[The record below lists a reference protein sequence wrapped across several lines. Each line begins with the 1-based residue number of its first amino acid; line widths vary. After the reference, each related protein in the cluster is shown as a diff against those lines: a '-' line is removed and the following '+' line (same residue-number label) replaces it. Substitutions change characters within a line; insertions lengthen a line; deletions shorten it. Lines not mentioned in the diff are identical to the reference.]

1 MANLQISG
9 CLVDLW
15 GDLWYNI
22 CRKSCLAR
30 LSALPLRAGH
40 GCDIESRRK
49 ECQCKYYLHEANIF
63 ASWYNK
69 EQQAVL
75 GKKAFQPF
83 G

>member
-40 GCDIESRRK
+40 GCDIES
-49 ECQCKYYLHEANIF
+49 LHQNVL
-63 ASWYNK
+63 ASKHFDLCGIKRTVNCS
-69 EQQAVL
+69 
-75 GKKAFQPF
+75 
-83 G
+83 